1 MALEVTRQMA
11 STSIPDWLTAVGT
24 IVAALGT
31 VGTLI
36 AALWQI
42 SRERKA
48 RQRLERQAEQR
59 VRRAQAEHISAW
71 VASSAP
77 WVAPAAPASVP
88 EQSVG
93 EELGPTRIALL
104 NRSEEPVY
112 QAVAS
117 VVFVQGA
124 GPRTAKEA
132 RYEHRATLTVIPPG
146 RYYTDVAPFPYVMA
160 ARPGVELA
168 FTDHAGVHWVRAANG
183 DLTQVDAAP
192 VDHYEL
198 DRPLDWRTPTIGDG

>member
-1 MALEVTRQMA
+1 MA

-24 IVAALGT
+24 AVAALGT

-36 AALWQI
+36 AALRQI
-42 SRERKA
+42 NTEREA
-48 RQRLERQAEQR
+48 RQHLERQAEQR
-59 VRRAQAEHISAW
+59 ERRAQAEHISAW

-77 WVAPAAPASVP
+77 WVASSAPASAP
-88 EQSVG
+88 EPVD

-117 VVFVQGA
+117 VFFVQGG

-132 RYEHRATLTVIPPG
+132 RNEHRATLAVIPPG
-146 RYYTDVAPFPYVMA
+146 RYYTDVAAFPFAMM

-183 DLTQVDAAP
+183 DLTQIDAAP
-192 VDHYEL
+192 ADHYEL
-198 DRPLDWRTPTIGDG
+198 DRPLDWRTPVTGDG

>member
-1 MALEVTRQMA
+1 MA
-11 STSIPDWLTAVGT
+11 STSTPDWLTAWSTLAAAVGT
-24 IVAALGT
+24 I
-31 VGTLI
+31 GTLI

-59 VRRAQAEHISAW
+59 ERREQAEHISAW

-77 WVAPAAPASVP
+77 WITSAPPASAP
-88 EQSVG
+88 EQSLG
-93 EELGPTRIALL
+93 EEEVGPTRIALL

-124 GPRTAKEA
+124 GPGTGKQA

-146 RYYTDVAPFPYVMA
+146 RYYIDVAAFPYMMA

-168 FTDHAGVHWVRAANG
+168 FTDHAGAHWVRAANG
-183 DLTQVDAAP
+183 DLTQIDVAP
-192 VDHYEL
+192 VDYYEL
-198 DRPLDWRTPTIGDG
+198 DLPVDWRTPSDW